1 MKLVESDFVMGIK
14 FFVKKINVI
23 DYIFMFL
30 NFKYY
35 LYKLLFLFGI
45 YVLNCVCKIVFI
57 V

>member
-30 NFKYY
+30 NCKYY
-35 LYKLLFLFGI
+35 LYKFLFF
-45 YVLNCVCKIVFI
+45 VLNCVCKIVFI

>member
-35 LYKLLFLFGI
+35 LYKFLFLFSI

>member
-30 NFKYY
+30 NFKNIIYINFYFY
-35 LYKLLFLFGI
+35 LVYM
-45 YVLNCVCKIVFI
+45 C
-57 V
+57 